1 MKNRILLVED
11 NVQLNETNRR
21 YLELAG
27 YQIDTAFCLEDARKS
42 LASND
47 PDVILLDVM
56 LPDGDGIEFCE
67 EITGKTAAEI
77 IFLTAKTSETDQ
89 VRGLMSG
96 GSVYL
101 TKPYSLKVMLS
112 YVEKALRRRATVNS
126 KIPKDITY
134 GSFRFNT
141 LSAMAFWNDTDLL
154 LSQKEFSILLLLAE
168 NNGKPVSGDLLF
180 ETVWNVPSDKD
191 KNTLRRHISTLKTKL
206 SEATDK
212 KLIIDFSRDDGYILS
227 I

>member
-27 YQIDTAFCLEDARKS
+27 YQVDTAFTLDEARKA
-42 LASND
+42 LAAND

-56 LPDGDGIEFCE
+56 LRDGDGIEFCN
-67 EITGKTAAEI
+67 EIIGKTAAEI

-112 YVEKALRRRATVNS
+112 YVEKALSRRTSV
-126 KIPKDITY
+126 PKDITY
-134 GSFRFNT
+134 GSLRFNT

-168 NNGKPVSGDLLF
+168 NRGKPVSGDLLF

-206 SEATDK
+206 SEATGK

>member
-1 MKNRILLVED
+1 MVKKMKNRILLVED

-27 YQIDTAFCLEDARKS
+27 YQIDTAFTLDEARK
-42 LASND
+42 AIAEND

-112 YVEKALRRRATVNS
+112 YVETALRRKAAVT
-126 KIPKDITY
+126 KDITY
-134 GSFRFNT
+134 GSLRFNT
-141 LSAMAFWNDTDLL
+141 LSATAFWNDTDLL
-154 LSQKEFSILLLLAE
+154 LSQKEFSVLLLLAE
-168 NNGKPVSGDLLF
+168 SRGKPVSSDTLLK
-180 ETVWNVPSDKD
+180 TIWNAPSDKD
-191 KNTLRRHISTLKTKL
+191 KNTLRRHISTLKAKL
-206 SEATDK
+206 TEKTGDSFSIDSE
-212 KLIIDFSRDDGYILS
+212 RDEGYVLS

>member
-1 MKNRILLVED
+1 MVKMMKNRILLVED

-27 YQIDTAFCLEDARKS
+27 YQVDTAFTLDEARKS
-42 LASND
+42 LAAHD

-112 YVEKALRRRATVNS
+112 YVEKSLSRRTSV
-126 KIPKDITY
+126 PKDITY
-134 GSFRFNT
+134 GSLRFNT
-141 LSAMAFWNDTDLL
+141 LSATAFWNDTDLL
-154 LSQKEFSILLLLAE
+154 LSQKEFSVLLLIAE
-168 NNGKPVSGDLLF
+168 SKGKPVSP
-180 ETVWNVPSDKD
+180 ETLWTAVWNVPLDKD
-191 KNTLRRHISTLKTKL
+191 KNTLRRHISTLKAKL
-206 SEATDK
+206 TEKTGDK
-212 KLIIDFSRDDGYILS
+212 LNIGYSRDDGYILS